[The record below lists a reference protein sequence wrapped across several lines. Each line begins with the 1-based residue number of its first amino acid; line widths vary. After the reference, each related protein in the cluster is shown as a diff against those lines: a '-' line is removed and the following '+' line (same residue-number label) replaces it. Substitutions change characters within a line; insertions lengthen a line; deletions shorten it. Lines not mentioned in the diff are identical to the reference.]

1 MSSKKSIGL
10 ILVVLGFILIA
21 LTGIRTISNPELF
34 THIALGQAAGSSG
47 DPLSYTM
54 AGQTWIDL
62 NPLYNKLV
70 AMLWMNGD
78 GAGLI
83 TAVHVVVMLAAMF
96 LMFWFGRKWGG
107 ALSQGMSL
115 LLCAWLLLPVFNP
128 APVAFALLFSALF
141 VTLLYRMKNVAVLT
155 VLLLILQVLWTNMH
169 PSFLFGPI
177 LILFF
182 AIENWQETRTASRTA
197 LVTPLTNRLFGL
209 AVGALAVTLIN
220 PNLINLHRYIFA
232 NWLTLTGTDGLE
244 WISLFSS
251 GFPQGFI
258 TSLTLFSLILG
269 AGGLITLQ
277 KKLPAMITLLALV
290 GAFLTVR
297 SIGSL
302 QSFALLAL
310 PFMILS
316 FNSVSEYLTR
326 SLSTAFKANELVM
339 HHSMTGVTILLMVF
353 TAGSI
358 ITNGAFVSIGSAS
371 RFGLGVEEESFPAAA
386 AGLLQ
391 RDDFPEKILNI
402 AHDGGYIAVQ
412 DPGRKV
418 FCDTRTV
425 FYGPDF
431 FKTLNR
437 ALLGQ
442 AGAWKS
448 IMSDWNPHAVVLN
461 GAWPDSGALAN
472 RLVASKVWKL
482 VYFDG
487 ATVILVRDLPE
498 YKTLINDPSI
508 QKYGV
513 KVLEDT
519 RKAYIAGNRGL
530 FKSGNSSRLIG
541 AGGIYLSLN
550 RPKEAESIYRTLTKN
565 CPGMSLAW
573 LGLGQSMMLQK
584 RLSEGITHM
593 ERAADI
599 TPRSSRVWM
608 GLYQAYRLKGDEAKI
623 REAAQQLNKFF
634 QAEEATVEQREVTE
648 DKEAVKPEAVPGA
661 RQPELPAELK

>member
-1 MSSKKSIGL
+1 MSSKRSLGL
-10 ILVVLGFILIA
+10 ILIVFGFILIT
-21 LTGIRTISNPELF
+21 LTGIRTLSNPELF
-34 THIALGQAAGSSG
+34 THIALGQAAGSGG

-54 AGQTWIDL
+54 AGQTWVDL
-62 NPLYNKLV
+62 NPLYNKL
-70 AMLWMNGD
+70 AALLWTAG

-83 TAVHVVVMLAAMF
+83 TIVHVLVMLTAMI
-96 LMFWFGRKWGG
+96 LMYLFGRKWGG
-107 ALSQGMSL
+107 PLSQGLAL

-141 VTLLYRMKNVAVLT
+141 VTLLYRVKNFGVLA
-155 VLLLILQVLWTNMH
+155 VLLLILQMLWTNMH
-169 PSFLFGPI
+169 PSFIFGPI

-182 AIENWQETRTASRTA
+182 AIENWQKTRTASRVA
-197 LVTPLTNRLFGL
+197 LVTPLTTRLFGL
-209 AVGALAVTLIN
+209 AVMALTVTLAN

-302 QSFALLAL
+302 QSFTLLAL

-316 FNSVSEYLTR
+316 FNSVGEYLSR
-326 SLSTAFKANELVM
+326 SLSTAFKANEKVM
-339 HHSMTGVTILLMVF
+339 HDVTAVVTILLMIF
-353 TAGSI
+353 TAGSLA
-358 ITNGAFVSIGSAS
+358 TNGAYVNIGSAS
-371 RFGLGVEEESFPAAA
+371 EFGLGLEDESFPFAA

-402 AHDGGYIAVQ
+402 AHDGGYIAVA

-418 FCDTRTV
+418 FCDTRTS
-425 FYGPDF
+425 FYGTDF
-431 FKTLNR
+431 YKTLNR

-442 AGAWKS
+442 AGAWKA

-472 RLVASKVWKL
+472 RLVASKAWKL

-487 ATVILVRDLPE
+487 ATIILVRDLPE

-508 QKYGV
+508 QKYGI

-519 RKAYIAGNRGL
+519 RRAYIAGNQGL
-530 FKSGNSSRLIG
+530 FKAGNSSRLIG
-541 AGGIYLSLN
+541 AGGIYLALN
-550 RPKEAESIYRTLTKN
+550 RPAEAESIYKTLTRH
-565 CPGMSLAW
+565 CPDMSKAW
-573 LGLGQSMMLQK
+573 LGLGQSLILQK
-584 RLSEGITHM
+584 RLSEGITYM

-599 TPRSSRVWM
+599 TPHSSRVWM
-608 GLYQAYRLKGDEAKI
+608 GLYQAYRLKGDKAKTQ
-623 REAAQQLNKFF
+623 EAAQQLNKFF
-634 QAEEATVEQREVTE
+634 QADEATVEQREATE
-648 DKEAVKPEAVPGA
+648 NKNAVKPDLPGNGA
-661 RQPELPAELK
+661 PELPAELK